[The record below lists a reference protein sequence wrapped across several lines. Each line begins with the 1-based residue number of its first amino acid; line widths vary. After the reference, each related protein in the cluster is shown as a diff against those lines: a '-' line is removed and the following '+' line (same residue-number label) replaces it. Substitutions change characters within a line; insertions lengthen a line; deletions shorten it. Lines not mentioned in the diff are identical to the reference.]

1 MIKEEQEIEDSRDI
15 TSLGLTT
22 WLEYSTITR
31 TDYLKENKGSTLYLL
46 E

>member
-1 MIKEEQEIEDSRDI
+1 MEEEREIEDSRDT

-22 WLEYSTITR
+22 WLEYLTITR
-31 TDYLKENKGSTLYLL
+31 IDYLKENKGLTPYLL

>member
-1 MIKEEQEIEDSRDI
+1 MEEEQEIKDNRDT
-15 TSLGLTT
+15 TSLGPMT
-22 WLEYSTITR
+22 WLEYLTITC